1 MMLQKKITLL
11 ILFMGFAV
19 SSNSQNSIKINGLI
33 VDENNEPIPYAA
45 VGLPSKSIGTATT
58 EEGTFFLLVS
68 KSNLSD
74 VLEVSSIGFETF
86 KIKIQDFI
94 NQKYQKIIIKEA
106 VMSLDEIVLNN
117 KKPKDY
123 AKYAIRKLWK
133 TTINETHQLN
143 VLYRRFSVED
153 GKARFLVE
161 HYINVLDDGPL
172 EGNYKGVEIVAG
184 RKSADYRFVKKKLRG
199 YPIHVIGKR
208 NPLRSAE
215 FRLKDYD
222 WKRNGDT
229 SYDGED
235 IVIIQ
240 GVNQV
245 EKRKYYLD
253 PVLYIGVDSYKVYK
267 TRNRASNVVYI
278 YKKNKDG
285 KLYLSYHKH
294 YTRRFKDL
302 SEHQQAILKT
312 KSKEAKIAV
321 RNEIII
327 LDIETN
333 KKKIATKDSDIYRKK
348 MEDVDVKYNSFFWNN
363 FNLPLPTEYY
373 KKSIKELESIYGVPL
388 ETQFNAVNK

>member
-235 IVIIQ
+235 ILI
-240 GVNQV
+240 V
-245 EKRKYYLD
+245 EGKLKTNKKRF
-253 PVLYIGVDSYKVYK
+253 VRLYVGMDTFGVYK
-267 TRNRASNVVYI
+267 IETSDLSSVYV
-278 YKKNKDG
+278 YKKDATG
-285 KLYLSYHKH
+285 KLHLSYHNR
-294 YTRRFKDL
+294 TRNGKVKL
-302 SEHQQAILKT
+302 TATQKAILGSDKNELRESY
-312 KSKEAKIAV
+312 KHEIFVLGVQRNLEIVNASDYKKFKKDIGDIAF
-321 RNEIII
+321 
-327 LDIETN
+327 
-333 KKKIATKDSDIYRKK
+333 
-348 MEDVDVKYNSFFWNN
+348 KYNPVFWESFSVPPATAF
-363 FNLPLPTEYY
+363 Y
-373 KKSIKELESIYGVPL
+373 KKSVKELESIFGVPL
-388 ETQFNAVNK
+388 EVQFKAVNR